1 MAYLSIEASLALGW
15 KQTRHAVQ
23 ELCVS
28 CPCCDCLIAIVDDA
42 KTRCHL
48 CGWRPG
54 EPVERVAERPP
65 PPAKLAP
72 EQRLVPCPCGT
83 ERSNERDLSTSV
95 VEQIEALPP
104 TVARATAAALLK
116 STSIEIR
123 ACRHCGSLYIPRPT
137 RSPPLPTT

>member
-1 MAYLSIEASLALGW
+1 MAYLSIEASLELGW

-42 KTRCHL
+42 KTRCHR

-54 EPVERVAERPP
+54 EPVERVAERPQP
-65 PPAKLAP
+65 PTTLAP

-83 ERSNERDLSTSV
+83 ERSNERDLATRV
-95 VEQIEALPP
+95 VESVQ
-104 TVARATAAALLK
+104 VADSAGWLK
-116 STSIEIR
+116 TITTETTEIR
-123 ACRHCGSLYIPRPT
+123 ACRDCGSLYIPRPM